1 MDFGP
6 SENYTV
12 TFPAGSTRQSVEI
25 PIIDNNVYE
34 LNRDFQFRLDVPE
47 VAVRAGVIDG
57 CDPFTNGRFVQIID
71 DDRKLH
77 VSNISYY

>member
-1 MDFGP
+1 M
-6 SENYTV
+6 
-12 TFPAGSTRQSVEI
+12 EI

-47 VAVRAGVIDG
+47 AAVRASVIDG
-57 CDPFTNGRFVQIID
+57 CDPFTDGRSVLIID

-77 VSNISYY
+77 VSIINHSINDKTISSIP

>member
-1 MDFGP
+1 M
-6 SENYTV
+6 
-12 TFPAGSTRQSVEI
+12 EI

-34 LNRDFQFRLDVPE
+34 LNRDFQFRLNVPE

-57 CDPFTNGRFVQIID
+57 CDPFTDGRSVQIID

-77 VSNISYY
+77 VNIINYSINDKTISSIP